1 MTGVEGRRTKFQT
14 FDTSQLFLFAKSNLQ
29 NEEVSTHSTVHAGLT
44 NQEIEEQEKT
54 IQKKQ
59 GSIQEEKEVT
69 KTVYWRRGYKRIF

>member
-29 NEEVSTHSTVHAGLT
+29 NEEVWTQSNVHAGIT

-69 KTVYWRRGYKRIF
+69 KTVY